1 MMPSAAQARSLRVGI
16 RASWARSAT
25 AVITGL
31 AITVIVG
38 FAGLAVDVANWEV
51 TQRSVQGCG
60 GSGRLFGRHRNE
72 AGGGASPT
80 TQAKGVTASFG
91 FVDGT
96 NNTTF
101 NNLPSTAARADTRAD
116 RRPN

>member
-1 MMPSAAQARSLRVGI
+1 MI
-16 RASWARSAT
+16 R
-25 AVITGL
+25 GL
-31 AITVIVG
+31 AITVILG
-38 FAGLAVDVANWEV
+38 FAGLAVDVANREV
-51 TQRSVQGCG
+51 TQRSVQGAADQAAY
-60 GSGRLFGRHRNE
+60 SAVVANE

-101 NNLPSTAARADTRAD
+101 TVNNPPPTAARADNAGG
-116 RRPN
+116 PAAQLGPGGAVLQF

>member
-1 MMPSAAQARSLRVGI
+1 MSPTGKSLNAVCRAAADQAAYSAA
-16 RASWARSAT
+16 T
-25 AVITGL
+25 A
-31 AITVIVG
+31 
-38 FAGLAVDVANWEV
+38 
-51 TQRSVQGCG
+51 
-60 GSGRLFGRHRNE
+60 NE